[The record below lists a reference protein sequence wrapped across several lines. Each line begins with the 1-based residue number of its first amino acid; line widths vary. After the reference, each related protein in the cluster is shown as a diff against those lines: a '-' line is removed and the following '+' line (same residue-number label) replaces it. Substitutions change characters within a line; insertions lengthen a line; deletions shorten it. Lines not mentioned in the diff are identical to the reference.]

1 MTGKRGNQTPN
12 PSFSKREGRDGR
24 RTERESEG
32 CEYHTPNGQCGS
44 DGHRVTISGV
54 RVELCET
61 HLETACDLNGVAGGA
76 A

>member
-1 MTGKRGNQTPN
+1 MTGKRGASAPKP
-12 PSFSKREGRDGR
+12 PSNNEEARDDSR
-24 RTERESEG
+24 IERESEG
-32 CEYHTPNGQCGS
+32 CDFHTSHAQCGS

-61 HLETACDLNGVAGGA
+61 HLETARELDGVAGSA